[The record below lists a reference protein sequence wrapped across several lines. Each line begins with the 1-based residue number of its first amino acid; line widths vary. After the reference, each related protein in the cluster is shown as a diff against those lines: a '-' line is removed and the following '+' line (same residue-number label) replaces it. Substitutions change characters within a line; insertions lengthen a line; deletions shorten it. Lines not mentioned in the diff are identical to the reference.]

1 MRRGIRI
8 LTSFTLCLNA
18 KGERSLLFSMQIGDD
33 IIYDLDGISEHV
45 ISYYQ
50 HLFSDLDDCSL
61 DLSIVWDHIPTLVTS
76 DENTFIDLQN
86 TRSRAR
92 FPSINYL
99 HPDKIGEHV
108 VSYYRHLFSDLSDSS
123 LDLSIVWEQVTNL
136 VTSNENASI
145 LSVPSYDEVRETIF
159 YMDPLS
165 ASGPDGFA
173 CNFYKHC

>member
-1 MRRGIRI
+1 LRRGIRI

-76 DENTFIDLQN
+76 DENTFIL
-86 TRSRAR
+86 
-92 FPSINYL
+92 P
-99 HPDKIGEHV
+99 
-108 VSYYRHLFSDLSDSS
+108 
-123 LDLSIVWEQVTNL
+123 
-136 VTSNENASI
+136 
-145 LSVPSYDEVRETIF
+145 VPSYDELRERIF

-165 ASGPDGFA
+165 APRSEGFA
-173 CNFYKHC
+173 SRFYKHCWDIIGQDVILAV